1 MIIPYP
7 GRVVFRNQ
15 IRRPR
20 IKIITI
26 IMIHIIYAP
35 NIIIKIC
42 VQHCWNARVRDA
54 DDYHNIII

>member
-1 MIIPYP
+1 MIILCP
-7 GRVVFRNQ
+7 GRVIFRNQ

-20 IKIITI
+20 IKIITK
-26 IMIHIIYAP
+26 MIHIYAP

-54 DDYHNIII
+54 GDYHIIIGII